1 MECLPVHVGTYS
13 PEVWVEREEAQG
25 RGWAQ
30 REARPPLADPGL
42 DWARSLL
49 EPRWLGDDCLE
60 CVAAL
65 EPSIFH
71 QRGAEELDRF
81 LSGAGA
87 RGETA
92 VMVSLIGRGDNQD
105 EHTSLFNGH
114 SLTFGVDDGQ
124 VVAAPLGRGA
134 TVRIAD
140 GLGGADHDLAVRLM
154 NQRRVLN
161 WARLTLTHYESVRG
175 TGQYERHNPRGT
187 LEPILVTPVGEVVV
201 GAWVIDG
208 QRRYLLPTGTSWDMV
223 VDWLSAKALPEL
235 VPGAIQRLRAHS
247 VVPPELLSGAEAQV
261 AQEIADL
268 EARYSRERL
277 ALDARAAVHA
287 KQGQAMRDG
296 LLFGTDKALEAAVA
310 RVLEWAGIQVVDVD
324 AMLGKSDSADLLCTY
339 QGRTVLVEVK
349 SSGGRAGEGIY
360 AKLVTHLELW
370 PRLVP
375 KKPVDGGVLV
385 VNHECRKEPGARSVK
400 AFTRAAFVQGALH
413 PIVTSMELFEAW
425 RAGDK
430 RRVRALVMGAP
441 SEGEAP
447 VLDLGQRRVW
457 WRRVMGLAGG

>member
-1 MECLPVHVGTYS
+1 MPH
-13 PEVWVEREEAQG
+13 
-25 RGWAQ
+25 RG
-30 REARPPLADPGL
+30 
-42 DWARSLL
+42 
-49 EPRWLGDDCLE
+49 
-60 CVAAL
+60 
-65 EPSIFH
+65 
-71 QRGAEELDRF
+71 
-81 LSGAGA
+81 GAGTA
-87 RGETA
+87 LVRGPPRRRGG
-92 VMVSLIGRGDNQD
+92 GRQ
-105 EHTSLFNGH
+105 
-114 SLTFGVDDGQ
+114 VD
-124 VVAAPLGRGA
+124 R
-134 TVRIAD
+134 
-140 GLGGADHDLAVRLM
+140 DHPR
-154 NQRRVLN
+154 N

-375 KKPVDGGVLV
+375 KKPVDQGVHSSGVRAGSIAPDCDEHGAVRGVARGG
-385 VNHECRKEPGARSVK
+385 
-400 AFTRAAFVQGALH
+400 RAAGAC
-413 PIVTSMELFEAW
+413 P
-425 RAGDK
+425 GDG
-430 RRVRALVMGAP
+430 GAFR
-441 SEGEAP
+441 G
-447 VLDLGQRRVW
+447 
-457 WRRVMGLAGG
+457 